1 MTSVMSAIPSVHA
14 SMLSLCDAMD
24 LMHNNFLQRTCRG
37 VLCDYRFLEAPGSH
51 EKHHAYRYGLL
62 IHTAEVT
69 AIAVQSARIFPQVDY
84 NVLVTAAI
92 FHDFNKIFDYTI
104 DDTGK
109 IEKTRYRYLV
119 RHLAGSHATFLQ
131 SVANATEDQVSRE
144 TVMMIEHAMLAH
156 HGRFEWGSPVEP
168 QTLEAHLL
176 HNADVLSYKYGAKTI
191 SDPPLITLK

>member
-1 MTSVMSAIPSVHA
+1 MTEYLEIPAVMKAMAFLSTAIEGIENP
-14 SMLSLCDAMD
+14 LLR
-24 LMHNNFLQRTCRG
+24 NTCRG
-37 VLCDYRFLEAPGSH
+37 VLCDPRFVNAPGSH
-51 EKHHAYRYGLL
+51 EKHHAYRHGLL

-69 AIAVQSARIFPQVDY
+69 SMALQSALAFPEADY
-84 NVLVTAAI
+84 DVLVTAAV

-104 DDTGK
+104 DAAGK

-131 SVANATEDQVSRE
+131 SVANASEDQLSRE

-176 HNADVLSYKYGAKTI
+176 HNADVLSYKFGAKTLEA
-191 SDPPLITLK
+191 DPLVV